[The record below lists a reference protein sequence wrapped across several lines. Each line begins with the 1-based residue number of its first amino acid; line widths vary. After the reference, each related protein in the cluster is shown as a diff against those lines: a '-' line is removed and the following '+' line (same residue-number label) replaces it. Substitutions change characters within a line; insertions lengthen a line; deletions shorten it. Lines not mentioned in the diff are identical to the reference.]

1 MAGAPTAAH
10 ICSPLQEG
18 VKREVFPPFAHP
30 FPHPEKEPEMQR
42 HHIHRHQIHRDKGRE
57 AGRET
62 ERLGEMSKET
72 DGQSGNRQ
80 NGQRR
85 WPERTWRGCSERQ
98 GGQSLRVPGAGGRR
112 DTEAVLRPPP
122 ARCPGRSTSLISHLA
137 APGPVCAEPGIP
149 PAAQTA
155 PAVSL
160 PPPRFPVPARLPGA
174 WKARLGTPAHL
185 WPGSPQL
192 ATAGGGAPSSGRG
205 GRGRGIADGA
215 SKPGRQGAPIA
226 RAPKQC
232 GHRGTWHGLR
242 SDGG

>member
-1 MAGAPTAAH
+1 MPGPWLEPPQLPTSAVPCRKESNERSSLPLLIH
-10 ICSPLQEG
+10 SPTHPG
-18 VKREVFPPFAHP
+18 VQPPPRERARNA
-30 FPHPEKEPEMQR
+30 QR

-72 DGQSGNRQ
+72 NGQSGNRQ

-85 WPERTWRGCSERQ
+85 WPERAWRGCSERQ

-155 PAVSL
+155 PALILATPSFPGAR
-160 PPPRFPVPARLPGA
+160 PPPRGLEDPPWNRGPSLARESTAGHD
-174 WKARLGTPAHL
+174 WR
-185 WPGSPQL
+185 GSPEL
-192 ATAGGGAPSSGRG
+192 RARREG
-205 GRGRGIADGA
+205 
-215 SKPGRQGAPIA
+215 PGDCRWGFQAWAA
-226 RAPKQC
+226 RC
-232 GHRGTWHGLR
+232 SHR
-242 SDGG
+242 